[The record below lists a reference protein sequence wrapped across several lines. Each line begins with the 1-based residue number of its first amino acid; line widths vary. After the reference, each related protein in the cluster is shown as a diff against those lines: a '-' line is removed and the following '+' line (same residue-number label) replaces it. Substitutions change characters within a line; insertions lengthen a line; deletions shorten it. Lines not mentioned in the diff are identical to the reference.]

1 MDTNNNYNYNYIL
14 SFMNKKSQLSL
25 NNMTYKEYLLKK
37 KKEKI
42 KADIFSLINKK
53 MESIERKMDNNNC
66 DEISNNN
73 SKSKNEVIFQ
83 DYFGERISTLQIL
96 EQENKNNSNDIYYKN
111 EYNLNNYDLKYK
123 KKIYNKYE
131 NLNLINLKKIS
142 DSKQKDTSVESLSE
156 TQTIINGSYF
166 SDLCDTLELATIN
179 TNKKRSYNIIKNKLD
194 YKNKNKLKKILIPKT
209 PLKNSTNYNDNNNT
223 NTLSKIFLKEV
234 KPNYLYDSTSTCN
247 TDTKNKNKN
256 SELVNFFTEINLP
269 LVYAIKFIENG
280 FDDLNII
287 LALTKTSTAITNKNL
302 KEIGIKKASHRSQI
316 LIHLEER
323 AGIIPFYVENKIYN
337 NNENNGNDNKYE
349 LYKDKLFIFL
359 SRIGCEVYLNNFKR
373 NGYCNIELLLT
384 QMSTRQSIDK
394 TMLIEDLCIENENDI
409 NNIIS
414 NLLLESKK
422 YIKGLKKNVI
432 IENNMNQS
440 SCETCLIF

>member
-1 MDTNNNYNYNYIL
+1 MDTNNNYNYIL
-14 SFMNKKSQLSL
+14 SLMNKKSYLSL
-25 NNMTYKEYLLKK
+25 NNVTYKEYLLKK

-53 MESIERKMDNNNC
+53 MESIERKMNNNNC

-73 SKSKNEVIFQ
+73 SKSKNELIFQ

-96 EQENKNNSNDIYYKN
+96 EQENKNNTNDIYYKN
-111 EYNLNNYDLKYK
+111 EYDFDNYDLKYK
-123 KKIYNKYE
+123 KKNYNKYE
-131 NLNLINLKKIS
+131 NLNLINLKKLS
-142 DSKQKDTSVESLSE
+142 DSKQKDTSVESFSE
-156 TQTIINGSYF
+156 TKTIINGSYF
-166 SDLCDTLELATIN
+166 SDLCDTLDLATIN
-179 TNKKRSYNIIKNKLD
+179 ANKKRNYNIIKNKLEN
-194 YKNKNKLKKILIPKT
+194 KNKNKLKKILIPKT
-209 PLKNSTNYNDNNNT
+209 PLKNSNNYNDNN
-223 NTLSKIFLKEV
+223 NTLSKIFLKEI
-234 KPNYLYDSTSTCN
+234 KRNYLYDSTSTCN
-247 TDTKNKNKN
+247 TDTKNKGKN

-269 LVYAIKFIENG
+269 SVYAIKFIENG
-280 FDDLNII
+280 FDDLNFI
-287 LALTKTSTAITNKNL
+287 LALTKTNTAITNKNL

-359 SRIGCEVYLNNFKR
+359 SRIGCQVYLNNFKR

-384 QMSTRQSIDK
+384 QMFTRQSIDK
-394 TMLIEDLCIENENDI
+394 TMLIEDFCIENEDDI

-414 NLLLESKK
+414 SLLLESKN

-440 SCETCLIF
+440 SCETCQIF

>member
-1 MDTNNNYNYNYIL
+1 M
-14 SFMNKKSQLSL
+14 
-25 NNMTYKEYLLKK
+25 
-37 KKEKI
+37 
-42 KADIFSLINKK
+42 
-53 MESIERKMDNNNC
+53 
-66 DEISNNN
+66 
-73 SKSKNEVIFQ
+73 
-83 DYFGERISTLQIL
+83 
-96 EQENKNNSNDIYYKN
+96 
-111 EYNLNNYDLKYK
+111 
-123 KKIYNKYE
+123 
-131 NLNLINLKKIS
+131 
-142 DSKQKDTSVESLSE
+142 
-156 TQTIINGSYF
+156 
-166 SDLCDTLELATIN
+166 
-179 TNKKRSYNIIKNKLD
+179 
-194 YKNKNKLKKILIPKT
+194 
-209 PLKNSTNYNDNNNT
+209 
-223 NTLSKIFLKEV
+223 
-234 KPNYLYDSTSTCN
+234 
-247 TDTKNKNKN
+247 
-256 SELVNFFTEINLP
+256 
-269 LVYAIKFIENG
+269 
-280 FDDLNII
+280 
-287 LALTKTSTAITNKNL
+287 

-316 LIHLEER
+316 LIHFEER

-394 TMLIEDLCIENENDI
+394 TMLIEDFCIENENDI